1 MDDTPAGQLYRKP
14 EIRIPKGRK
23 NGESR
28 KGQVTMVECEWRE
41 KASTANATHG
51 TGRRDKVFL
60 TDMVTSFFLPDHLLE
75 PFGNFFIRASV
86 TEQRPEVVFEHT
98 EKAGSNFAI
107 SGQPN
112 AIAMAAERLAD
123 RGDDAYLAPTVG
135 KDPAF
140 RCR

>member
-28 KGQVTMVECEWRE
+28 KGRVSIVECEWRE

-86 TEQRPEVVFEHT
+86 AQQRAEIMFGHT
-98 EKAGSNFAI
+98 KQAGSNLAI
-107 SGQPN
+107 SGQAN
-112 AIAMAAERLAD
+112 AIAMAAERL
-123 RGDDAYLAPTVG
+123 
-135 KDPAF
+135 
-140 RCR
+140 